1 MLLSRRYHTQD
12 INTPEIVKGIINEL
26 AESGRSPELDFDELL
41 IIIEEALTNAIEHGN
56 RWDNSKMISVDA
68 YAENEIL
75 HIKITDEGSGFP
87 VSKIINSI
95 NIEDR
100 FRLRGWGL
108 FMIKK
113 LCKPSW
119 NRKGNQID
127 LQVKII

>member
-1 MLLSRRYHTQD
+1 MLISRRYHTCD
-12 INTPEIVKGIINEL
+12 INTPDLVKELIDKL
-26 AESGRSPELDFDELL
+26 AESGKSPELDFNELL

-75 HIKITDEGSGFP
+75 HIRITDEGNGFP
-87 VSKIINSI
+87 VPDIISSI
-95 NIEDR
+95 DVKDR
-100 FRLRGWGL
+100 NRIRGWGL

-119 NRKGNQID
+119 NREGNQID
-127 LQVKII
+127 LQVEIK